1 MPRVLIIEDDATFS
15 RILAGFLQKKNLQV
29 LSCRNGASGLEAF
42 RKQSWDTV
50 LLDYRL
56 PDSNGLELLTQMKQI
71 RRETPVIVMTSF
83 NDVRTAVK
91 AIQLGAF
98 EYILKP
104 VNHEELSVVLNKAL
118 GSSPSDAVA
127 NPLSPPLSGQY
138 IEGLSGLSNELSAKI
153 SLVAP
158 VELTVI
164 IRGESGTGKEYVARM
179 IHQKSKR
186 AAGRF
191 VAIDCGT
198 LSKDLA
204 ASELF
209 GHVKG
214 AFTGA
219 LSDVAGR
226 FEMANRGTLF
236 LDEIGN
242 LGLDVQVK
250 LLRAIQE
257 KVIQRLGSGSDI
269 RTDVRI
275 IAATNEN
282 LRERVRD
289 GSFREDLFYRLNE
302 FEILVPPLRDRG
314 EDLEHFVKFF
324 IDVANRE
331 LSRNV
336 LVVDPEVMTAFRKY
350 RWPGNLRELR
360 NVVRRAVLVTE
371 GSTVT
376 LKTIPSEMTGQE
388 TINTEIHEPSGQ
400 PLGLWQ
406 QNDAQERE
414 LIQKTLLQAG
424 NNKAKAARLLQ
435 IDRKTLYLKLKKH
448 NLE

>member
-15 RILAGFLQKKNLQV
+15 RILTGFLQKKNLQV
-29 LSCRNGASGLEAF
+29 HSCRNGASGLEAF
-42 RKQSWDTV
+42 KRESWDAV

-56 PDSNGLELLTQMKQI
+56 PDTNGLELLTQMKKI
-71 RRETPVIVMTSF
+71 RRESAVIVMTSF

-104 VNHEELSVVLNKAL
+104 VNHDELSVVLGKAF
-118 GSSPSDAVA
+118 GSSAADVA
-127 NPLSPPLSGQY
+127 ANALSTPLTGKY
-138 IEGLSGLSNELSAKI
+138 IEGLSGLSNELRGKI
-153 SLVAP
+153 DLVAP

-179 IHQKSKR
+179 IHHKSNR

-191 VAIDCGT
+191 VAVDCGT
-198 LSKDLA
+198 LSKELA

-219 LSDVAGR
+219 ASDVAGR
-226 FEMANRGTLF
+226 FEMANGGTLF

-257 KVIQRLGSGSDI
+257 KVIQRLGSGRDI

-282 LRERVRD
+282 LHEKVRD

-302 FEILVPPLRDRG
+302 FEILVPPLRERG
-314 EDLEHFVKFF
+314 EDLEHFVNFF
-324 IDVANRE
+324 MDVANRE

-336 LVVDPEVMTAFRKY
+336 VAVDPEVMAAFRKY

-371 GSTVT
+371 GSTAT
-376 LKTIPSEMTGQE
+376 LKTIPAEMTGLE
-388 TINTEIHEPSGQ
+388 TINAEIHDAAGQ
-400 PLGLWQ
+400 PVGLWQ
-406 QNDAQERE
+406 QNDSQERE
-414 LIQKTLLQAG
+414 LIQRTLLQAG

-448 NLE
+448 NLD